1 MTDTTNLLPGAFS
14 VQIASTGAL
23 IAVSPDESIVDAL
36 RGAGIEVDTSCQ
48 AGLCA
53 TCKVR
58 YLAGTVE
65 HADSVLDDAER
76 AEYLTLCV
84 SRASSAVLTLDL

>member
-1 MTDTTNLLPGAFS
+1 MTDSVHVAPGGFS
-14 VQIASTGAL
+14 VQIASSGAL
-23 IAVSPDESIVDAL
+23 IAVGADESIVEAL
-36 RGAGIEVDTSCQ
+36 RAAGVAIDTSCE

-65 HADSVLDDAER
+65 HADSVLDDSER

>member
-1 MTDTTNLLPGAFS
+1 MTVSEQLAPGAFS

-23 IAVSPDESIVDAL
+23 IAVGPDESIVEAL
-36 RGAGIEVDTSCQ
+36 RAAGVAVDTSCE

-58 YLAGTVE
+58 YLSGTVE
-65 HADSVLDDAER
+65 HADSILDDSER
-76 AEYLTLCV
+76 AEFLTLCV
-84 SRASSAVLTLDL
+84 SRATSAVLTLDL